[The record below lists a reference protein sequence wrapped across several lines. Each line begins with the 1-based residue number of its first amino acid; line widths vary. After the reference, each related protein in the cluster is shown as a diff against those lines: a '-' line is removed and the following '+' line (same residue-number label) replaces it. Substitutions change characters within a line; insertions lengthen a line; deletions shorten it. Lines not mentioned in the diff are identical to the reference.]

1 MQRGCDSV
9 SIVVGV
15 EYLRESIH
23 PCLFSPGRCHARWVL
38 RAFPKG
44 RDGPQLR
51 FSASWEKPTPTS
63 FDVAPVGTCPHGRR
77 LFLALFS
84 GDATLPKAVDW
95 LPVPSSVEIAVHLA
109 NTPVFLPR

>member
-23 PCLFSPGRCHARWVL
+23 PRLFSPGRCHARWVL

-84 GDATLPKAVDW
+84 GDATRA
-95 LPVPSSVEIAVHLA
+95 SSRGLVTRTFERRNSCTFGEHAS
-109 NTPVFLPR
+109 VF